1 MNNFSL
7 RADEQ
12 FGQVFEAT
20 TNLYDETLIT
30 FTGKIMMRSP
40 LEKCGVTHYRNSV
53 VTKIYRDDVLS
64 NMKFYTVTN

>member
-20 TNLYDETLIT
+20 PNLYGETLIT

-40 LEKCGVTHYRNSV
+40 LKKCGVAYYRNSV
-53 VTKIYRDDVLS
+53 VTKIYREGVLS
-64 NMKFYTVTN
+64 NMKFYTVTS